1 MRPVFIYFRENP
13 LDENN
18 KFTLDFSDEEFV
30 QEIEFLS
37 KSKYYI
43 TSLNCK
49 LKSKEY
55 IYDKDEKIKKLPE
68 KILLGFYL
76 KKVQHTYVILI
87 I

>member
-1 MRPVFIYFRENP
+1 M
-13 LDENN
+13 
-18 KFTLDFSDEEFV
+18 DFSDEEFV

-55 IYDKDEKIKKLPE
+55 IYDKDEKIKIYLK
-68 KILLGFYL
+68 KLGFYL

>member
-1 MRPVFIYFRENP
+1 M
-13 LDENN
+13 
-18 KFTLDFSDEEFV
+18 DFSDEEFV

-55 IYDKDEKIKKLPE
+55 IYDKDEKIKNYLK
-68 KILLGFYL
+68 KLGFYL